1 MENAKISSRQ
11 FIILVASITIGDSF
25 LVLPSIVAVEAD
37 KDAWIAFLVGFL
49 AGLLIIGLF
58 ITVGKLFPRLTLVEY
73 NEKILGSWPGRAV
86 SLALL
91 LYFFLSIAAH
101 VREIGDFMTTEIM
114 LETPIQAIHLFILI
128 VLVICTRLGLETLAR
143 AGELFFPSILVL
155 FSVLVIFLLP
165 RIEFEFIQPVM
176 EAGFKPV
183 IRGSL
188 TSAAFPF
195 MELVGFHMI
204 LPAIHEEQ
212 RMGKSFMLGA
222 VLGGIVLA
230 IVITLT
236 ILVLGG
242 DITAR
247 QVYPSYSLAKQV
259 NIGRFLQR
267 IEAVLAFLWIMT
279 TFLKLTLNFYV
290 LLKGTAQLFRLK
302 NGNMISLPFGML
314 LFFSSI
320 LVAPNIAVYN
330 EALAKYWPFYDFTFA
345 VLLPLL
351 LLAVYA
357 VRKKKL
363 GGIRQ

>member
-1 MENAKISSRQ
+1 
-11 FIILVASITIGDSF
+11 
-25 LVLPSIVAVEAD
+25 
-37 KDAWIAFLVGFL
+37 
-49 AGLLIIGLF
+49 
-58 ITVGKLFPRLTLVEY
+58 
-73 NEKILGSWPGRAV
+73 
-86 SLALL
+86 
-91 LYFFLSIAAH
+91 
-101 VREIGDFMTTEIM
+101 MTTEIM

-143 AGELFFPSILVL
+143 ASELFFPWILVL

-195 MELVGFHMI
+195 MEVVGFLMI
-204 LPAIHEEQ
+204 LPAIQEEQ
-212 RMGKSFMLGA
+212 KMGKSFMLGA

-230 IVITLT
+230 IVIALT

-302 NGNMISLPFGML
+302 NGNMMSWPFGML

-330 EALAKYWPFYDFTFA
+330 EVLAKYWPFYDFTFA

-363 GGIRQ
+363 GGIQQN